1 MREGVMTMTIELT
14 DKVAVVTGAGSG
26 IGEACATLMAARG
39 AKVLVADIDAG
50 QAERVAKAISAS
62 DGVAVAASVDVAD
75 PAAVEGMVASALDE
89 LGGLDIGV
97 NNAGIGGPI
106 APTGDY
112 PLDGWR
118 TVMSVNLDG
127 VFYCTREE
135 IRAMRERGGGS
146 IVNMASILGSVGFAN
161 SVAYVSAKHGVLG
174 LTKNAA
180 LEHASDGI
188 RVNAVG
194 PGFIR
199 TPLVESSM
207 DDEALAFLE
216 GLHALGRLGTSEE
229 VAELVAWL
237 ASDASSFVTG
247 SYHPVDG
254 GYLAR

>member
-1 MREGVMTMTIELT
+1 
-14 DKVAVVTGAGSG
+14 
-26 IGEACATLMAARG
+26 MARRG
-39 AKVLVADIDAG
+39 AKVVVADIDAEP
-50 QAERVAKAISAS
+50 AEAVAKTIAS
-62 DGVAVAASVDVAD
+62 DGGEAVAVRVDVAD
-75 PAAVEGMVASALDE
+75 AASVEAMIASAVERF
-89 LGGLDIGV
+89 GGLDIGV
-97 NNAGIGGPI
+97 NNAGIGGPM
-106 APTGDY
+106 APTGEY

-118 TVMSVNLDG
+118 AVMSVNLDG

-180 LEHASDGI
+180 LEHATDGI

-199 TPLVESSM
+199 TPLVESAM
-207 DDEALAFLE
+207 DADALAFLE
-216 GLHALGRLGTSEE
+216 SLHALGRLGASEE
-229 VAELVAWL
+229 VAELVGWL
-237 ASDASSFVTG
+237 ASDAASFVTG
-247 SYHPVDG
+247 SYYPIDG

>member
-1 MREGVMTMTIELT
+1 
-14 DKVAVVTGAGSG
+14 
-26 IGEACATLMAARG
+26 
-39 AKVLVADIDAG
+39 
-50 QAERVAKAISAS
+50 
-62 DGVAVAASVDVAD
+62 
-75 PAAVEGMVASALDE
+75 
-89 LGGLDIGV
+89 
-97 NNAGIGGPI
+97 
-106 APTGDY
+106 
-112 PLDGWR
+112 
-118 TVMSVNLDG
+118 MSVNLDG

-199 TPLVESSM
+199 TPLVESSL
-207 DDEALAFLE
+207 DDQALAFLE
-216 GLHALGRLGTSEE
+216 GLHAVGRLGTSEE

-237 ASDASSFVTG
+237 VSDAASFVTG

>member
-1 MREGVMTMTIELT
+1 MTETIELT
-14 DKVAVVTGAGSG
+14 GKVAVVTGAGSG

-39 AKVLVADIDAG
+39 AKVLVADIE
-50 QAERVAKAISAS
+50 AEHAESVAKAITAEG
-62 DGVAVAASVDVAD
+62 GVALAASVDVTD
-75 PAAVEGMVASALDE
+75 PAAVEAMVATAVDE
-89 LGGLDIGV
+89 LGGLDVAV
-97 NNAGIGGPI
+97 NNAGIGGPS

-112 PLDGWR
+112 PVDGWR
-118 TVMSVNLDG
+118 TVISVNLDG

-161 SVAYVSAKHGVLG
+161 SAAYVSAKHGVVG

-180 LEHASDGI
+180 LEHAADGI

-199 TPLVESSM
+199 TPLVEASM
-207 DDEALAFLE
+207 DAEALAFLE

-237 ASDASSFVTG
+237 ASDAASFVSG
-247 SYHPVDG
+247 SYYPVDG

>member
-1 MREGVMTMTIELT
+1 MTAAVELT
-14 DKVAVVTGAGSG
+14 GKVAVVTGAGSG
-26 IGEACATLMAARG
+26 IGEACAGLMAARG

-50 QAERVAKAISAS
+50 QAEGVAKAITA
-62 DGVAVAASVDVAD
+62 DGGEALAFSVDVTD
-75 PAAVEGMVASALDE
+75 PAAVEGMVATAVGE

-97 NNAGIGGPI
+97 NNAGIGG
-106 APTGDY
+106 ASSATGDY
-112 PLDGWR
+112 PVDGWR

-127 VFYCTREE
+127 VFYCAREE

-146 IVNMASILGSVGFAN
+146 IVNMASILGAVGFAN
-161 SVAYVSAKHGVLG
+161 SVAYVSAKHGVVG

-180 LEHASDGI
+180 LEHAADGI

-207 DDEALAFLE
+207 DAEALAFLE

-237 ASDASSFVTG
+237 ASDAASFVTG
-247 SYHPVDG
+247 SYYPVDG